1 VCTALFSYLNAI
13 AIPWRISIFCHHYS
27 RRSSA
32 PGNDFYGRETEAIWF
47 HIPAWWRKFIAI
59 NLCLS
64 VFFHFATQI
73 TRLIW
78 TDYVSSNDPV
88 DGMLPV
94 NITFILSILFA
105 ICAGVAQGKQEK
117 RLMALH
123 PERYPPGLGKA
134 AKDLLGAWRRGEV
147 KLCSWKAIREFRRI
161 SKEDR
166 AKFHVASQLERMTT
180 EYIPNI
186 RISKQQ
192 DNPQEI
198 PIPSLPA
205 APSKSEQSAGKTA
218 RFADEVPNDATA
230 LPDTTATDAVA
241 EVAPAGGGGVGLP

>member
-1 VCTALFSYLNAI
+1 
-13 AIPWRISIFCHHYS
+13 
-27 RRSSA
+27 
-32 PGNDFYGRETEAIWF
+32 
-47 HIPAWWRKFIAI
+47 
-59 NLCLS
+59 
-64 VFFHFATQI
+64 
-73 TRLIW
+73 
-78 TDYVSSNDPV
+78 
-88 DGMLPV
+88 
-94 NITFILSILFA
+94 
-105 ICAGVAQGKQEK
+105 
-117 RLMALH
+117 MALH

-205 APSKSEQSAGKTA
+205 APSKSEKSAGKTA

-230 LPDTTATDAVA
+230 LPDAFAATTC
-241 EVAPAGGGGVGLP
+241 APPI